1 MYQFNPTSMVHTV
14 DQYKILEGIFT
25 QQQVMQMHLLVAA
38 TTLRALILTGRAQ
51 HTVMKE
57 N

>member
-1 MYQFNPTSMVHTV
+1 MHQFNLTSMVHTV

-51 HTVMKE
+51 HTVVKE